1 MTASE
6 GVNMDNSVC
15 VGASS
20 GEVCELP
27 SGGFTNDGLWYVLGT
42 TGASDKDCTVL

>member
-15 VGASS
+15 VGASFREVWELAS
-20 GEVCELP
+20 GIFL
-27 SGGFTNDGLWYVLGT
+27 NDRLWYVLST
-42 TGASDKDCTVL
+42 TGRFRL